1 MQINKLFEK
10 VLVEPA
16 LDQGAD
22 SLCLISG
29 YATATMAHEHICSL
43 AEKSIQASINV
54 IVGMVK
60 KDGIEK
66 AQHLEMVKLAR
77 NKQSKC
83 QFSCRYIL
91 QNEPVHAKVYVWLKE
106 SKPLVAFSGSA
117 NYTLTG
123 FKSSQIEVLNE
134 TDPKKSYSFYQ
145 KFYEISEDCN
155 DPSINSMNIFK
166 EPTRLNQPDKI
177 YKAVTLSL
185 LTKSGE
191 IHKGGGL
198 NWGQRKGR
206 EPNQA
211 YIPIHSPVNKTR
223 FFPLK
228 TRFAVL
234 TDDGESFIFIRAQ
247 DDGKALHSPDDNSI
261 IGRYFR
267 SRIGVED
274 GAFVHQTD
282 LKNYGR
288 TDVTFTKF
296 NDETYYMDFSVP
308 FRHLQS
314 L

>member
-145 KFYEISEDCN
+145 KFFEVSKNCN
-155 DPSINSMNIFK
+155 DPSINSMDIFT
-166 EPTRLNQPDKI
+166 ESTRLNQLDKI
-177 YKAVTLSL
+177 YKTVQLSL
-185 LTKSGE
+185 LTRSGE
-191 IHKGGGL
+191 IHQRGGL
-198 NWGQRKGR
+198 NWGQREKR
-206 EPNQA
+206 KPNEA
-211 YIPIHSPVNKTR
+211 YIPIHSPVNNTG
-223 FFPLK
+223 FF
-228 TRFAVL
+228 
-234 TDDGESFIFIRAQ
+234 S
-247 DDGKALHSPDDNSI
+247 
-261 IGRYFR
+261 
-267 SRIGVED
+267 
-274 GAFVHQTD
+274 
-282 LKNYGR
+282 
-288 TDVTFTKF
+288 
-296 NDETYYMDFSVP
+296 
-308 FRHLQS
+308 
-314 L
+314 